1 MCDIGV
7 FTYLRALFFGNSE
20 EFGQVSVDSERA
32 FSDKLLDCRHEI
44 EEKDALMTLEQTIDE
59 LAKRAKVAS
68 ATLMALPTETKNLV
82 LSTLADLLTLQKQHL
97 QAENDKDLADGHKK
111 GLSPAMLDRLRL
123 SDAVIDSMIGGLRE
137 LCLLQDPVGKIEN
150 FVKRPNGL
158 QVGRM
163 RVPLGVIA
171 MIYESRPNVTVD
183 AAALCLKAGNAII
196 LRGGSEAI
204 HSNLALATI
213 LQQALTEHNVD
224 KNAVQII
231 PVTDRLAINHL
242 LTLEE
247 DIDLVIPRGGEGLI
261 RFVSETSRIPVLK
274 HYKGV
279 CHLYVDKDADL
290 EKATPLVINSKTHR
304 PGVCNALEGLLVHK
318 DVAEKYLPVI
328 AKALTA
334 IGVELRGCSSSV
346 KIASQI
352 KTAGEGDWGTEFL
365 DLILCVKVV
374 QNFEE
379 AKQYI
384 QKYGS
389 QHTESIITENY
400 STAQRFIAEIDA
412 SAVMVNTSTRFNDGG
427 QLGLGAEIGIS
438 TTKLHAYGPM
448 GLEELTTRK
457 FVVFGQGQVRE

>member
-1 MCDIGV
+1 M
-7 FTYLRALFFGNSE
+7 E
-20 EFGQVSVDSERA
+20 
-32 FSDKLLDCRHEI
+32 
-44 EEKDALMTLEQTIDE
+44 LEQSINE
-59 LAKRAKVAS
+59 LARRAKAAS
-68 ATLMALPTETKNLV
+68 TTLTALATGKKNDV
-82 LSTLADLLTLQKQHL
+82 LATVADLLATNRQHL
-97 QAENDKDLADGHKK
+97 QEENNKDLAAGYDK

-123 SDAVIDSMIGGLRE
+123 SDAVIDSMITGLRE
-137 LCLLQDPVGKIEN
+137 LRGLPDPVGSIEN
-150 FVKRPNGL
+150 LVKRPNGL

-204 HSNLALATI
+204 HSNLALAAI
-213 LQQALTEHNVD
+213 LQQALAEHDID

-231 PVTDRLAINHL
+231 PVTDRQAINHL

-247 DIDLVIPRGGEGLI
+247 EIDLVIPRGGEGLI
-261 RFVSETSRIPVLK
+261 RFVSQTSRIPVLK

-279 CHLYVDKDADL
+279 CHMYVDRDADL
-290 EKATPLVINSKTHR
+290 AKTIPLVLNAKTQR
-304 PGVCNALEGLLVHK
+304 PGVCNALEGLLVHN
-318 DVAEKYLPVI
+318 DVAETFLPAIV
-328 AKALTA
+328 KALTA
-334 IGVELRGCSSSV
+334 SGVELRGCPQSV
-346 KIASQI
+346 QISSQI
-352 KTAGEGDWGTEFL
+352 TPAAAEDWGTEFL

-374 QNFEE
+374 RNFEE
-379 AKQYI
+379 MKHYI

-389 QHTESIITENY
+389 RHTESIITENY
-400 STAQRFIAEIDA
+400 GTAQRFIAEIDA
-412 SAVMVNTSTRFNDGG
+412 SAVMVNASTRFNDGG

>member
-1 MCDIGV
+1 
-7 FTYLRALFFGNSE
+7 
-20 EFGQVSVDSERA
+20 
-32 FSDKLLDCRHEI
+32 
-44 EEKDALMTLEQTIDE
+44 MTLEQAIDE
-59 LAKRAKVAS
+59 LATRAKTAS
-68 ATLMALPTETKNLV
+68 ATLMALSTEKKNQV
-82 LSTLADLLTLQKQHL
+82 LSTMADLLILKKQHL
-97 QAENDKDLADGHKK
+97 QAENDKDLEAGNNK
-111 GLSPAMLDRLRL
+111 GLSAAMLDRLRL
-123 SDAVIDSMIGGLRE
+123 SDAVVDSMVSGLRE
-137 LCLLQDPVGKIEN
+137 LCVLPDPVGKIED

-183 AAALCLKAGNAII
+183 AAALCIKTGNAII

-204 HSNLALATI
+204 HSNLALADI
-213 LQQALTEHNVD
+213 LQQALTEHDID
-224 KNAVQII
+224 KNAVQVI

-261 RFVSETSRIPVLK
+261 RFVAETSRIPVLK

-279 CHLYVDKDADL
+279 CHLYIDKDADL
-290 EKATPLVINSKTHR
+290 DKATPLVINSKTHR

-318 DVAEKYLPVI
+318 DVAEKYLPVM
-328 AKALTA
+328 AEALTA
-334 IGVELRGCSSSV
+334 AGVELRGCLKSV
-346 KIASQI
+346 ALTNQI
-352 KTAGEGDWGTEFL
+352 KTASEEDWGTEFL

-384 QKYGS
+384 QKHGS
-389 QHTESIITENY
+389 RHTESIITENY
-400 STAQRFIAEIDA
+400 TTAQRFIAEVDA
-412 SAVMVNTSTRFNDGG
+412 SAVMVNASTRFNDGG

>member
-1 MCDIGV
+1 
-7 FTYLRALFFGNSE
+7 
-20 EFGQVSVDSERA
+20 
-32 FSDKLLDCRHEI
+32 
-44 EEKDALMTLEQTIDE
+44 MTLEQTIDE
-59 LAKRAKVAS
+59 LAKKAKVAS
-68 ATLMALPTETKNLV
+68 ASLISLTTETKNQI
-82 LSTLADLLTLQKQHL
+82 LSTMADLLALNKQHL
-97 QAENDKDLADGHKK
+97 QAENVKDLEKGQQK

-123 SDAVIDSMIGGLRE
+123 SDEVVDSMISALRE
-137 LCLLQDPVGKIEN
+137 LCMLPDPVGKIEN

-204 HSNLALATI
+204 HSNIALATI
-213 LQQALTEHNVD
+213 LQQALREHNID
-224 KNAVQII
+224 PNAVQII
-231 PVTDRLAINHL
+231 PVNDRLAINHL

-247 DIDLVIPRGGEGLI
+247 EIDLVIPRGGEGLI
-261 RFVSETSRIPVLK
+261 RFVSEISRIPVLK

-279 CHLYVDKDADL
+279 CHLFVDKDADL
-290 EKATPLVINSKTHR
+290 DKATPLVINSKTHR

-328 AKALTA
+328 AEALTVL
-334 IGVELRGCSSSV
+334 GVELRGCPTSV
-346 KIASQI
+346 KIANQI
-352 KTAGEGDWGTEFL
+352 KKATEEDWGTEFL
-365 DLILCVKVV
+365 DYILCVKVV

-379 AKQYI
+379 AKRYI

-400 STAQRFIAEIDA
+400 STAQRFVAEVDA

-457 FVVFGQGQVRE
+457 FVVFGQGQIRQ